1 MSDDLRELTNFDDFE
16 SIAKY
21 VDFFN
26 KWTRILYKHNLDK
39 YEVKSHNCLV
49 PPKIE
54 NIKIEISATR
64 E

>member
-1 MSDDLRELTNFDDFE
+1 MSDDLRVIINFDDFE

-21 VDFFN
+21 ADFFD
-26 KWTRILYKHNLDK
+26 KWSRKLYKHNLDS
-39 YEVKSHNCLV
+39 YDVQSHNCLI

>member
-1 MSDDLRELTNFDDFE
+1 MSDDEHELVALNDFE

-21 VDFFN
+21 IEFIER
-26 KWTRILYKHNLDK
+26 WTKVLYKHNLDK
-39 YEVKSHNCLV
+39 YDVKSHNCLV